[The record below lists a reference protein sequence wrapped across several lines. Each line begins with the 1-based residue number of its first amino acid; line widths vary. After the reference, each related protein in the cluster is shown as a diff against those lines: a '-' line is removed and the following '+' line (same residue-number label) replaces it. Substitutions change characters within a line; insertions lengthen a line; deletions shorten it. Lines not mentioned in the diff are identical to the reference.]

1 MKDASELPKR
11 KVKGKLYQAE
21 NRVGKGPAIIGK
33 VGFRKLKVHYGRT
46 DDMMCGDKAAE
57 GHGGHIIQSL
67 ISYIRKY

>member
-1 MKDASELPKR
+1 MKNASELPKR

-21 NRVGKGPAIIGK
+21 NRVGKGPAIK
-33 VGFRKLKVHYGRT
+33 VGFRELKVHYGGT
-46 DDMMCGDKAAE
+46 DDMVCGDKAAE